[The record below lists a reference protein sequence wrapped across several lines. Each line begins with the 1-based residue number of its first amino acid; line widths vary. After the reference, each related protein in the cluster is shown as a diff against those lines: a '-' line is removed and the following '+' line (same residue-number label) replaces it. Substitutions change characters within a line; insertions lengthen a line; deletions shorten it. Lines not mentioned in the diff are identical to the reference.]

1 MDRLE
6 ESLKAALARKEAP
19 PDFAQ
24 RVAARVRAGQS
35 RTGAPWW
42 LASAAGIAVMVVG
55 SGLAY
60 RHHQGEVA
68 KEQVMQAMKITAVK
82 LHRIQTAVTEA
93 RQ

>member
-6 ESLKAALARKEAP
+6 ESLKAALARKDPP

-24 RVAARVRAGQS
+24 RVAARARTGQS
-35 RTGAPWW
+35 HTRAPWW
-42 LASAAGIAVMVVG
+42 LATAAGLTVMMVG
-55 SGLAY
+55 SGVAY
-60 RHHQGEVA
+60 RRHQGEVA

-82 LHRIQTAVTEA
+82 LHRIQSAVAEV